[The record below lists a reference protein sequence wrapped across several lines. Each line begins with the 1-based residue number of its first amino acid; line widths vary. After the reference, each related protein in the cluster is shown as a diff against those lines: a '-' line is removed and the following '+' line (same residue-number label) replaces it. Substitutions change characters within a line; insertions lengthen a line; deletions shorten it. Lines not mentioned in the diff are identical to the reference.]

1 MIRSPFL
8 LCLALLPAT
17 LPAGI
22 APLAAPDL
30 LLLEKG
36 GRVTGEAEHFIAQS
50 LADPRAWHLV
60 APGPPPAITPD
71 GDSPHLAGASGG
83 AYLEALPDVRRTHYE
98 PIVVGES
105 FSNTG
110 GAMAVLSYRVR
121 FTTPGRYYVWVRAF
135 STGGEDNGIHVGLN
149 GAWPESGL
157 RWQTTHKRQWA
168 WDSRQRTDAVPRGEK
183 HKLFL
188 DIPSAGDHLVQF
200 SLREDGFEFDRWLLT
215 TDREFVPTGDGG
227 PLSPAAAGQL
237 PAPFVLP
244 AGYTDPV
251 DPPAPHD
258 GTGLAMV
265 EGDFQPGGLV
275 TLVLNVEA
283 GHPVPADAHMAAVF
297 THESRAQVITAPG
310 RPSAD
315 GKWRAT
321 FTPDRPGQWYFTV
334 QLKHPDDSPVSLYHN
349 LSGIFPV
356 TLR

>member
-1 MIRSPFL
+1 MNRWPL
-8 LCLALLPAT
+8 PLCLALLPAALGAET
-17 LPAGI
+17 S
-22 APLAAPDL
+22 PLAAPEL
-30 LLLEKG
+30 LLLEQD

-50 LADPRAWHLV
+50 LTAPRAWHLV
-60 APGPPPAITPD
+60 APGQVPTVLPD
-71 GDSPHLAGASGG
+71 GDSPHLEGASGG

-121 FTTPGRYYVWVRAF
+121 FSTPGRYYVWVRAC
-135 STGGEDNGIHVGLN
+135 STGGEDNGLHVGLN
-149 GAWPESGL
+149 GDWPESGL

-183 HKLFL
+183 HKLYL
-188 DIPSAGDHLVQF
+188 DIPSPGEHLVQF

-215 TDREFVPTGDGG
+215 TDRDHVPAGDGG
-227 PLSPAAAGQL
+227 PLSPAAAGRL
-237 PAPFVLP
+237 PAPFILP
-244 AGYTDPV
+244 IGYSDPV

-265 EGDFQPGGLV
+265 EGDFQPGGRV
-275 TLVLNVEA
+275 TLVLKVEPD
-283 GHPVPADAHMAAVF
+283 HPVPADARMEAVF
-297 THESRAQVITAPG
+297 THETRTQVITATGHPA
-310 RPSAD
+310 PD
-315 GKWRAT
+315 GTWRAL

-334 QLKHPDDSPVSLYHN
+334 HLRLPDSSPVALYDN

>member
-1 MIRSPFL
+1 MS
-8 LCLALLPAT
+8 LCLVLLPVT
-17 LPAGI
+17 LLAGT
-22 APLAAPDL
+22 APVAKPDL
-30 LLLEKG
+30 VLLEQG
-36 GRVTGEAEHFIAQS
+36 GRVSGEAEHFIAQS
-50 LADPRAWHLV
+50 LTEPRAWHLV
-60 APGPPPAITPD
+60 APSRIPTVRPD
-71 GDSPHLAGASGG
+71 GDSSHVAGASGG

-121 FTTPGRYYVWVRAF
+121 FSTPGRYYVWVRAF

-157 RWQTTHKRQWA
+157 RWQTTFKKQWA

-183 HKLFL
+183 HKLYL
-188 DIPSAGDHLVQF
+188 DISSAGDHLVQF

-215 TDREFVPTGDGG
+215 TDRDYEPTGDGG
-227 PLSPAAAGQL
+227 PLSPAAGGAL
-237 PAPFVLP
+237 PAPFVI
-244 AGYTDPV
+244 AADYTDPI
-251 DPPAPHD
+251 DPPTPHD

-265 EGDFQPGGLV
+265 SGDFQPGGRV

-283 GHPVPADAHMAAVF
+283 DHPVPAGARMEVVF
-297 THESRAQVITAPG
+297 THESKAQVLTAAGSPG
-310 RPSAD
+310 TD
-315 GKWRAT
+315 GKWRAS

-334 QLKHPDDSPVSLYHN
+334 NVVRADDSPVTLYHN

-356 TLR
+356 TLRPPAP